1 MLGRVREAL
10 LHAITTPRGD
20 SLAAVRVPK
29 DIARKLNSA
38 LGEPLATREE
48 LARREAA
55 RARLAEL
62 RQAGGPSGPT
72 IASGPAPVFVYFE
85 KDRNVRE
92 LTRIEELLGARGHA
106 WKRLEI
112 ANDEAM
118 LDFILRTAAC
128 ERDDLPVVFVAD
140 RCVGAYPALV
150 EADVSGELAR
160 LVRGGRGPASRVNVS
175 P

>member
-10 LHAITTPRGD
+10 LQAITTSRGD

-29 DIARKLNSA
+29 DIARRLNSV

-48 LARREAA
+48 LAKREAA

-62 RQAGGPSGPT
+62 RKGGGQGPAMAG
-72 IASGPAPVFVYFE
+72 GPAPVFVYFE

-92 LTRIEELLGARGHA
+92 LTRIEELLSAKGYE
-106 WKRLEI
+106 WKRLDVST
-112 ANDEAM
+112 DEAM
-118 LDFILRTAAC
+118 LDFILRTAEC

-140 RCVGAYPALV
+140 ECVGVFGALV
-150 EADVSGELAR
+150 KAEVSGDLAR
-160 LVRGGRGPASRVNVS
+160 KVRGGRPGR
-175 P
+175 

>member
-1 MLGRVREAL
+1 MLGRVREAIFQ
-10 LHAITTPRGD
+10 AITTPRGD

-29 DIARKLNSA
+29 DIARKLNTA

-48 LARREAA
+48 LAKREAA

-62 RQAGGPSGPT
+62 RRPGEPGGPSGPAA
-72 IASGPAPVFVYFE
+72 ASGPAPVFVYFE

-92 LTRIEELLGARGHA
+92 LTRIEELLEARGHA

-118 LDFILRTAAC
+118 LDFVMRTAAC

-140 RCVGAYPALV
+140 RCVGAFPALV

-160 LVRGGRGPASRVNVS
+160 LVRGGRAKVS